1 MAVIWSVD
9 LISFYFRLSED
20 ARELEAMNTSL
31 RLKVAELRERLED
44 KANQQQERK
53 ITPDREEE
61 ILTDSINPIRSFKR
75 ELSFNKVEKRNLW
88 YSSKGRFLAVGDE
101 ERASKQTN
109 KKQQQNKRKQIIAYC

>member
-75 ELSFNKVEKRNLW
+75 ELSFNKVETRNLW